1 MESSCR
7 LIVDSSLSVSAQ
19 IHSDLSPFTSLCSAP
34 RMSSKTAAK
43 RRAKKEAAA
52 NHAAISAVE
61 AVAAGMA
68 VPSAAM
74 DAVAASSE
82 AAVNAPP
89 AAVAAAPAAASA
101 SSDPRVLLKERG
113 NKAFTEKN
121 MAEAIRYFTA
131 AIEAPAPVD
140 ADGAAASSSAAAA
153 AAGAAPSAAA
163 AAAAAPTPPPF
174 LASVYS
180 NRSAAYAAVYEW
192 AAALRD
198 ANTCVELAPHW
209 SKGYFR
215 QGAAYEGMMKLQQ
228 AADRYAAGLAVDPR
242 DAVLLRQHEHV
253 TAMMQEVGRVTQEQ
267 APENPEED
275 KFETMINCQST
286 RRSGNAVRAKTATN

>member
-1 MESSCR
+1 MICLVCQCTQISSEST
-7 LIVDSSLSVSAQ
+7 ATP
-19 IHSDLSPFTSLCSAP
+19 HYSPLLCSAP
-34 RMSSKTAAK
+34 MSSAAEKKAAK

-74 DAVAASSE
+74 DAAAASSE
-82 AAVNAPP
+82 AAANAT
-89 AAVAAAPAAASA
+89 PAAAA
-101 SSDPRVLLKERG
+101 ATPVAAVSSDPRVLLKERG

-121 MAEAIRYFTA
+121 MADAIRYFTA
-131 AIEAPAPVD
+131 AIEAPVPVD
-140 ADGAAASSSAAAA
+140 ADGAASSSSAAAA
-153 AAGAAPSAAA
+153 AAPSAAA
-163 AAAAAPTPPPF
+163 AAAPSPPPF

-215 QGAAYEGMMKLQQ
+215 QGAAYEGLMKLQQ
-228 AADRYAAGLAVDPR
+228 AAERYAAGLAVDPR

-253 TAMMQEVGRVTQEQ
+253 TSMMQEVGRVTQEQ

-275 KFETMINCQST
+275 KFETMINC
-286 RRSGNAVRAKTATN
+286 